1 MSELLL
7 SFINFLTS
15 TMTGIIGLGGGMIL
29 AGIMPMFLPTVAIIP
44 VHGATQLASNAS
56 RAWFGRRHVD
66 MTYIKPYLIGTL
78 IGAVVFG
85 IVVRFI
91 KLDLIPLLIG
101 FYILLTQW
109 SHKFSELL
117 KSFESFGMIGF
128 LQTGIGLF
136 VGAPGPMHMPL
147 LIKKYNN
154 NHVVASTASAM
165 ISIVHLIKLIMYVSM
180 GFVFMDYWQV
190 IVMMI
195 IGAIIGSW
203 VGTKLRHRMPMP
215 WLKRILPWLLTIIAI
230 KIIADNAIKLN
241 FAWG

>member
-1 MSELLL
+1 
-7 SFINFLTS
+7 
-15 TMTGIIGLGGGMIL
+15 
-29 AGIMPMFLPTVAIIP
+29 
-44 VHGATQLASNAS
+44 
-56 RAWFGRRHVD
+56 
-66 MTYIKPYLIGTL
+66 
-78 IGAVVFG
+78 
-85 IVVRFI
+85 
-91 KLDLIPLLIG
+91 
-101 FYILLTQW
+101 
-109 SHKFSELL
+109 
-117 KSFESFGMIGF
+117 MIGF

-154 NHVVASTASAM
+154 HVVVSTASAM

-215 WLKRILPWLLTIIAI
+215 WLLTIIAI